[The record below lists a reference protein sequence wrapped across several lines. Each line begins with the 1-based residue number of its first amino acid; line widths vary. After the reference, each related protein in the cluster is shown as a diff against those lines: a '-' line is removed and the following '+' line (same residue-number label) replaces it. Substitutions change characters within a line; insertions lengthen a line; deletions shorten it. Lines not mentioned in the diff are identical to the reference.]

1 MYYTCLFQLS
11 KYFSVR
17 LVLHNLLVNFA
28 NKNKVIGK
36 NNKISEIY
44 TIE

>member
-17 LVLHNLLVNFA
+17 LVLYNLLVNFPD
-28 NKNKVIGK
+28 KNKIVWK

-44 TIE
+44 TAE